1 MCGFLD
7 VLSIDLSDNKKHNAL
22 YWKINDKLSALILCK
37 EILIY
42 FDLFFSVYR

>member
-22 YWKINDKLSALILCK
+22 YWKINDKLQALG
-37 EILIY
+37 
-42 FDLFFSVYR
+42 FQGNNRFRYRVATVLEK